1 MKNNLPYALRKIV
14 QTRRANLIGDAEMK
28 PYIDIDARTCYPTIG
43 ANKSDDND
51 VILTFNC
58 YPLSS
63 MMSVPL
69 SKAVELAEKIMW
81 IANNQTKEE
90 E

>member
-1 MKNNLPYALRKIV
+1 
-14 QTRRANLIGDAEMK
+14 MK
-28 PYIDIDARTCYPTIG
+28 PYIDLDAKTCYPSIG
-43 ANKSDDND
+43 ANETDGKE

-63 MMSVPL
+63 MMNIPL
-69 SKAVELAEKIMW
+69 YKAIELAEKIMW
-81 IANNQTKEE
+81 IANNQTNEE